1 MDYHPFVSITAIGIS
16 ETSSR
21 QFRICLNNRNTRC
34 RFFLLF
40 IRKCF
45 NFAKFYG
52 VIPETQILD
61 GSVFGPALRRGGMNL
76 KPHMG
81 PDGSDTPQ

>member
-1 MDYHPFVSITAIGIS
+1 MSIFFCSLS
-16 ETSSR
+16 E
-21 QFRICLNNRNTRC
+21 NV
-34 RFFLLF
+34 
-40 IRKCF
+40 F